1 MLGFHPLGRAP
12 VSRLADDSPFI
23 ATGAATY
30 SPVAAGVATHDTLFS
45 GLQDEFSAVT
55 APMRLTVRGTGDVS
69 APMLLRGSPPH
80 GDVVAPM
87 RLTVRG
93 TGDVTAPM
101 RLTKLGTSRR
111 WRHAVFLGDVDVTS
125 RITGEVWDEM
135 NEEAAHVASFTLI
148 PAAGSI
154 NPFVY
159 VGASVT
165 IDHVMRETSGNVSRR
180 RFTGVVE
187 VPEYNP
193 ADGTIAFTCTDNVQL
208 RVNNLPRA
216 VLYALIGGRFHASV
230 HGEPANNWEYARAL
244 MSTLQASLDCKPS
257 GAITVTPWQGLAL
270 HKTFTLD
277 NTLEGSITLELPR
290 RSSLVNQI
298 TATFEYRYSRLH
310 RRTAHIRYNMQL
322 EDAVNNA
329 LPLLARS
336 TVEAALGSTGW
347 DFFYGRGIG
356 ASGGGGLSN
365 IGRTGAA
372 VSPATPV
379 IHYTPYPE
387 VYHYPFSDAIWSQNE
402 TDTTCMGF
410 QASLY
415 RRFAQTVTE
424 TYTLTVKAPESIEH
438 NGVIAREDS
447 ASLASE
453 WDANAWESDAD
464 ASPRLDSTAQFETLD
479 YAPDVGTADRDAAIE
494 TFVDTLKV
502 QVSASHRTARAGATV
517 LLDTSIDLTRE
528 ERIATAKVTAQGK
541 VVYVR
546 HRSNMDAG
554 AGYALTD
561 FKIAISG
568 HGATGLPEVSETG
581 TAAPAA
587 PTAAEITSSVRERHG
602 LNLGVHI
609 GGLEGSPEE
618 NADWQGW
625 VVNVQSSVNVTDPG
639 ADSYTVEGEVQ
650 SDTGYTGDYSN
661 PNFVPEKAYQNTG
674 FRLVLPEV
682 EAAARDNLSLAVSQ
696 TYEIPIPEDELSLS
710 A

>member
-1 MLGFHPLGRAP
+1 MLGFHPVGRAP
-12 VSRLADDSPFI
+12 VSRLTDEHPFI
-23 ATGAATY
+23 CIGAATY
-30 SPVAAGVATHDTLFS
+30 SPVAAGVASHDSLFS
-45 GLQDEFSAVT
+45 GLQEEFNTVT

-135 NEEAAHVASFTLI
+135 NEDAAHVASFTLI

-180 RFTGVVE
+180 RFSGVVE

-208 RVNNLPRA
+208 RVNSLPRA
-216 VLYALIGGRFHASV
+216 VLDALIGGRYHSAV
-230 HGEPANNWEYARAL
+230 QGEPANNWEYARAL

-257 GAITVTPWQGLAL
+257 GAITVTHWQGLAL
-270 HKTFTLD
+270 HKTFTLA

-336 TVEAALGSTGW
+336 TVEAALESTGW
-347 DFFYGRGIG
+347 DFFYERGIG
-356 ASGGGGLSN
+356 GGGTSN
-365 IGRTGAA
+365 IGRA
-372 VSPATPV
+372 VADVAPAKPI

-387 VYHYPFSDAIWSQNE
+387 VYHYPFSDALWTQTE
-402 TDTTCMGF
+402 PDTTCMGF
-410 QASLY
+410 QCSLY

-464 ASPRLDSTAQFETLD
+464 ASPQLDSSAQFQTLD

-502 QVSASHRTARAGATV
+502 IEVASHRTARAGATV
-517 LLDTSIDLTRE
+517 LLDTSIDLTRK
-528 ERIATAKVTAQGK
+528 ERIETAKVTAQGK

-561 FKIAISG
+561 FRIALSG
-568 HGATGLPEVSETG
+568 HGATGLPEVPETE

-587 PTAAEITSSVRERHG
+587 PEAAAVSNTVKAKHG
-602 LNLGVHI
+602 LDLSVHI
-609 GGLEGSPEE
+609 GGLESSPEE
-618 NADWQGW
+618 EADWEGW
-625 VVNVQSSVNVTDPG
+625 IVNVQSSVNVTDPG

-650 SDTGYTGDYSN
+650 NDTGYTGGYTN
-661 PNFVPEKAYQNTG
+661 PNYEPTKVYQNTG

-682 EAAARDNLSLAVSQ
+682 EAAARDNIAPAISQ